1 MENIKERFIEVFNE
15 TDQLRAFFAPGRV
28 NLIGEHTDYN
38 GGHVFPCALSV
49 GTFAVARKRNDSR
62 IRLYSMNFSDVG
74 VIETSLEKLEYVD
87 EHDWAN
93 YPKGVVAK
101 LLESGADIATG
112 FDVVFNG
119 TIPNGAGLSSSAS
132 IELVTA
138 VIMNELYQLAIDQVE
153 LVKLAQKAENEFIGV
168 QCGIMDQFA
177 IGMGKKDHAIL
188 LDCQTLQAT
197 YSPIKLE
204 DMSLVIINTNKKR
217 GLADSKYN
225 ERRSECQQA
234 LEQLQKVVAI
244 DSLGDLSTEA
254 FESRKHVIENET
266 VQKRAKHAV
275 YENERTVLAVE
286 KLRAGDL
293 VGFGKLMNESH
304 ISLRDDYEV
313 TGHEL
318 DALVQ
323 AAWDA
328 GAVGARMTGAGFGG
342 CTVNLVDKEQLAT
355 FIDQVGL
362 QYEQQTGLKADFY
375 TVEIGDQAREI
386 AL

>member
-1 MENIKERFIEVFNE
+1 MENIKKTFIEVFKE

-38 GGHVFPCALSV
+38 GGHVFPCALSI
-49 GTFAVARKRNDSR
+49 GTFAVARKRKDSK
-62 IRLYSMNFSDVG
+62 IRLYSMNFSDRG
-74 VIETSLEKLEYVD
+74 VIETSLENLMYVE

-101 LLESGADIATG
+101 LIEADALILTG

-138 VIMNELYQLAIDQVE
+138 VMINEMFQLKIDQVE
-153 LVKLAQKAENEFIGV
+153 LVKLAQKAENEYIGV

-188 LDCQTLQAT
+188 LDCQTLEAT

-225 ERRSECQQA
+225 DRRSECQEA
-234 LEQLQKVVAI
+234 LTLLQQVVSI
-244 DSLGDLSTEA
+244 ESLGDLSIEE
-254 FESRKHVIENET
+254 FEKHKHVIKNDT

-275 YENERTVLAVE
+275 SENERTVLAVE
-286 KLRAGDL
+286 KLNAGD
-293 VGFGKLMNESH
+293 VAGFGKLMNESH

-313 TGHEL
+313 TGQEL

-323 AAWDA
+323 AASDA
-328 GAVGARMTGAGFGG
+328 KVVGARMTGAGFGG
-342 CTVNLVDKEQLAT
+342 CTVNLVHKEQLAD
-355 FIDQVGL
+355 FIERVSL
-362 QYEQQTGLKADFY
+362 QYAQQTGLKADFY
-375 TVEIGDQAREI
+375 TVEIGDKAKEI
-386 AL
+386 TL